1 MEGQNWRGV
10 QERKIMVHWSDVY
23 DRYEEYLLSRQQDSQ
38 RDLKAARGIMFGLA
52 FSIPMWVIIG
62 WMFW

>member
-10 QERKIMVHWSDVY
+10 QESKIMVHWSDVY
-23 DRYEEYLLSRQQDSQ
+23 DSYEEYLLSRQQDSQ

-52 FSIPMWVIIG
+52 FSIPMWALIG

>member
-10 QERKIMVHWSDVY
+10 QESKIMVHWSDVY
-23 DRYEEYLLSRQQDSQ
+23 DTYEEYLLSRQQDSQ

>member
-10 QERKIMVHWSDVY
+10 QESKIMVHWSDVY
-23 DRYEEYLLSRQQDSQ
+23 DSYEEYLLSRQQDSQ

-52 FSIPMWVIIG
+52 FSIPMLVLIG

>member
-10 QERKIMVHWSDVY
+10 QESKIMVHWSDVY
-23 DRYEEYLLSRQQDSQ
+23 DTYEEYLLSRQQDSQ

-52 FSIPMWVIIG
+52 FSIPMWALIG

>member
-10 QERKIMVHWSDVY
+10 QESKIMVHWSDVY
-23 DRYEEYLLSRQQDSQ
+23 DSYEEYLLSRQQDSQ

-52 FSIPMWVIIG
+52 FSIPMWVLIG

>member
-1 MEGQNWRGV
+1 MEGKSRRGI
-10 QERKIMVHWSDVY
+10 QESKIMVHWSDVY
-23 DRYEEYLLSRQQDSQ
+23 DSYEEYLLSRQQDSQ

>member
-10 QERKIMVHWSDVY
+10 QESKIMVHWSDVY
-23 DRYEEYLLSRQQDSQ
+23 DSYEEYLLSRQQDSQ